1 MELSANFMRL
11 FSWIKGK
18 TSSTNVG
25 VPAYKVEARRA
36 ALASAQRA
44 LAQRM
49 EEVMRQA
56 EKQLLSMVDRIRRF
70 DGSAVEERELEME
83 QMILGRLVERCT
95 IVQTPTTELLRE
107 WRDWL
112 RAVRQEV
119 VTDVERAELV
129 RSELWVRGVIM
140 DERVENG
147 AGSTEAKTNVLN
159 KQQEMEDAFGEWDQY
174 LGERLPQSAVFWQ
187 KRVEEL
193 GERGETHEMMQRAV
207 KRMREA
213 HGHAKI
219 WKKMQEGM
227 G

>member
-1 MELSANFMRL
+1 MRL

-18 TSSTNVG
+18 SSPTTAG
-25 VPAYKVEARRA
+25 VPAYKLEERRA

-44 LAQRM
+44 LVGRM
-49 EEVMRQA
+49 EGVMREA
-56 EKQLLSMVDRIRRF
+56 EKQLISMVERIRRF
-70 DGSAVEERELEME
+70 DGNAIEERELEME
-83 QMILGRLVERCT
+83 QMILGRLVERCA

-119 VTDVERAELV
+119 VTDLERAELV
-129 RSELWVRGVIM
+129 RSELWVRGVIT
-140 DERVENG
+140 DERMEKEKGMDAQIN
-147 AGSTEAKTNVLN
+147 TPN
-159 KQQEMEDAFGEWDQY
+159 KRKEREDAFGEWDQY
-174 LGERLPQSAVFWQ
+174 LGERLPGSAMFWQ

-193 GERGETHEMMQRAV
+193 GERGETEEAMQRAV

-219 WKKMQEGM
+219 WKRMQEGM

>member
-1 MELSANFMRL
+1 MRL

-18 TSSTNVG
+18 SSPPTVG
-25 VPAYKVEARRA
+25 VPAYKVEERRV

-44 LAQRM
+44 LAGRM
-49 EEVMRQA
+49 EGVMREA

-70 DGSAVEERELEME
+70 DGNAVEERELEME
-83 QMILGRLVERCT
+83 QMILGRLVERCA

-119 VTDVERAELV
+119 VTDLERAELV
-129 RSELWVRGVIM
+129 RSELWVRGVIA
-140 DERVENG
+140 DERMEKEGG
-147 AGSTEAKTNVLN
+147 AASSNTSN
-159 KQQEMEDAFGEWDQY
+159 KQEKTEDVFAEWDQY
-174 LGERLPQSAVFWQ
+174 LGERLPGSALFWQ

-193 GERGETHEMMQRAV
+193 GERGETEEVMQRAV

-219 WKKMQEGM
+219 WKRMQEGA

>member
-1 MELSANFMRL
+1 MRL
-11 FSWIKGK
+11 LSWIKGK
-18 TSSTNVG
+18 SSPTTLG
-25 VPAYKVEARRA
+25 VPAYKVEERRA

-44 LAQRM
+44 LAGRM
-49 EEVMRQA
+49 EGVMREA
-56 EKQLLSMVDRIRRF
+56 EKQLLSMVGRIRRF
-70 DGSAVEERELEME
+70 DGNAIEERELEAE
-83 QMILGRLVERCT
+83 QMILGRLVERCA

-119 VTDVERAELV
+119 VTDLERAELV
-129 RSELWVRGVIM
+129 RSELWVRGVIT
-140 DERVENG
+140 DERMQKETG
-147 AGSTEAKTNVLN
+147 ATAQAAMF
-159 KQQEMEDAFGEWDQY
+159 KQEKKIEDAFGEWDQY
-174 LGERLPQSAVFWQ
+174 LGERLPGSAMFWQ

-193 GERGETHEMMQRAV
+193 GERGETEEIMQKAV

-219 WKKMQEGM
+219 WKRMQEGA

>member
-1 MELSANFMRL
+1 MRL

-18 TSSTNVG
+18 SSPTTVG
-25 VPAYKVEARRA
+25 VSAYRLEERRA

-44 LAQRM
+44 LAGRM
-49 EEVMRQA
+49 EGVMREA
-56 EKQLLSMVDRIRRF
+56 EKQLLSMVERIRRF
-70 DGSAVEERELEME
+70 EGNTVEERELGME
-83 QMILGRLVERCT
+83 QVILGRLVERCA

-119 VTDVERAELV
+119 VTDLERAELV

-140 DERVENG
+140 DERMEKG
-147 AGSTEAKTNVLN
+147 AGSEEAKMTVLK
-159 KQQEMEDAFGEWDQY
+159 KQQDIQDAFGEWDQY
-174 LGERLPQSAVFWQ
+174 LGERLPGSATFWQ

-193 GERGETHEMMQRAV
+193 GERGETEEVMQRAV

-219 WKKMQEGM
+219 WKRMQEGA